1 MNHRDSLKMGGHDD
15 LSVLTAGT
23 LAGGETV
30 AATLDKRKS
39 VQNIKLPKGKKV
51 DFHSHAILPSYINGM
66 KELGIEPVEEEG
78 FSLPAWS
85 VEAHLQFMAEAGIDY
100 SILSLPTPH
109 VYNGDVALS
118 RKVVRAI
125 NEEMAEICQ
134 RLPDKFGFVAALPFP
149 DTEGS
154 LAEIRY
160 AMEGLGALGVKV
172 ASNSAG
178 VYLGDSQLETVF
190 AELNRRKALVILHP
204 SPARQ
209 LPRENVVTGRVMA
222 LFEYPADTTRAV
234 LNLLAGGTLTR
245 NPYIRLVVPH
255 CGSFLPYMK
264 SRAKAM
270 FAMLSGMGMM
280 EPVDMEAEIGRLYF
294 DLAGDPLPEE
304 TDMLLAITD
313 EKHLLYGSDYPY
325 VPAPVLL
332 KKKAALDMALTS
344 RGQIGQVYVRNPER
358 LL

>member
-1 MNHRDSLKMGGHDD
+1 MNRRDFLKMGGLGA
-15 LSVLTAGT
+15 LSLLAMGT
-23 LAGGETV
+23 MAGGEAM
-30 AATLDKRKS
+30 AASPDKGKS
-39 VQNIKLPKGKKV
+39 VQAIKFPEGKKV
-51 DFHSHAILPSYINGM
+51 DFHCHAILPSYVNGM
-66 KELGIEPVEEEG
+66 KELGIDPVAEEG
-78 FSLPAWS
+78 FPLPAWS
-85 VEAHLQFMAEAGIDY
+85 VEGHLKFMSEAGIDY

-109 VYNGDVALS
+109 VYNGDVTLS
-118 RKVVRAI
+118 RKVVRSI
-125 NEEMAEICQ
+125 NEEMAELC
-134 RLPDKFGFVAALPFP
+134 RRYPDKFGFVAALPFP
-149 DTEGS
+149 DAEGS

-160 AMEGLGALGVKV
+160 AMEELGALGVKV

-178 VYLGDSQLETVF
+178 VYLGDSQLEEVF
-190 AELNRRKALVILHP
+190 AELSRRKALVILHP

-234 LNLLAGGTLTR
+234 LNLLASGTLAR
-245 NPYIRLVVPH
+245 NPGIRLVVPH

-270 FAMLSGMGMM
+270 FTMLASMGMM
-280 EPVDMEAEIGRLYF
+280 EQVDMEAEIGRLYF
-294 DLAGDPLPEE
+294 DLAGDPMPEE
-304 TDMLLAITD
+304 MDMLLAITD
-313 EKHLLYGSDYPY
+313 EKHILYGSDYPY

-344 RGQIGQVYVRNPER
+344 RGQMGQVYVRNPER